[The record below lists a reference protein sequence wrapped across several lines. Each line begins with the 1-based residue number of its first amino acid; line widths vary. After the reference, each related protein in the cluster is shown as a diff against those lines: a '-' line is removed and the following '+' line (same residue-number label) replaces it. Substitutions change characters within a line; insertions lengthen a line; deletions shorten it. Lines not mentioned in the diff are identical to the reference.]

1 MVTFV
6 NKLTVHG
13 DIDRF
18 LAVKDRLTAY
28 MSSQPGYI
36 GHEALRH
43 LGDER
48 IFLELA
54 VWQDAEAHR
63 NAVRSEQFQALVKD
77 LGPLA
82 TPEPGLYETV
92 EAAPG
97 VR

>member
-28 MSSQPGYI
+28 MSSRPGYI

-48 IFLELA
+48 VFLELA
-54 VWQDAEAHR
+54 VWEDAQAHAD
-63 NAVRSEQFQALVKD
+63 AVRSEEFQALVKD